1 LDEARKNIYV
11 IGGTN
16 GFEFTMD
23 VHKLHLPTKTW
34 EPLYICTGDQGEP
47 QPRYRHEVAFD
58 GKNIYV
64 FGGGTATSAF
74 GLKTVPIFNLE
85 TRKWKIVTT
94 KGNTVG
100 NYTGGQGD
108 DSSFAGIDP
117 FIGFPLRRKCFSS
130 VQMGDDVYICGGCN
144 NQTVYKDIWRFNIP
158 KRQWHF
164 LPIQMPS
171 PLSFH
176 AASLTSEGCMYIFGG
191 VTSIKRGVRTN
202 KVFKIWLKIP
212 KLTEMCWDV
221 LLRYN
226 SNLKKLKR
234 DALMDIGIPY
244 DFAKRVHPSP
254 PSGKP
259 HAGAESLWE
268 SDLLKTSFSCS
279 CDPGTESEES
289 VPVFPVPM
297 ID

>member
-1 LDEARKNIYV
+1 
-11 IGGTN
+11 
-16 GFEFTMD
+16 
-23 VHKLHLPTKTW
+23 
-34 EPLYICTGDQGEP
+34 
-47 QPRYRHEVAFD
+47 
-58 GKNIYV
+58 
-64 FGGGTATSAF
+64 
-74 GLKTVPIFNLE
+74 
-85 TRKWKIVTT
+85 
-94 KGNTVG
+94 
-100 NYTGGQGD
+100 
-108 DSSFAGIDP
+108 
-117 FIGFPLRRKCFSS
+117 
-130 VQMGDDVYICGGCN
+130 
-144 NQTVYKDIWRFNIP
+144 
-158 KRQWHF
+158 
-164 LPIQMPS
+164 
-171 PLSFH
+171 
-176 AASLTSEGCMYIFGG
+176 MYIFGG

-279 CDPGTESEES
+279 CDPGTESVES
-289 VPVFPVPM
+289 VEPVPVFPVPM